1 MRYRIY
7 DYFLG
12 EYLPVE
18 TNYGEDL
25 PEPGVGWHVLMTD
38 AAGLT
43 GERTA
48 IGISP
53 VDTAW
58 EEVKRLCKV
67 RFETGKL
74 NANIYLGDQA
84 SKGALIGL
92 PVGMVSGAGAG
103 KATRRAGIGAAIGAT
118 LAVLGG
124 FLLGK
129 AMKIWKVRYL

>member
-12 EYLPVE
+12 EYLPFE

-25 PEPGVGWHVLMTD
+25 PEPEVGWHVLMTD

-58 EEVKRLCKV
+58 EESKDLCKV
-67 RFETGKL
+67 RFEDGRV
-74 NANIYLGDQA
+74 NCDIYLGDQA

-92 PVGMVSGAGAG
+92 PVGTVSGAVVGQASR
-103 KATRRAGIGAAIGAT
+103 KAGIGIGIGAV
-118 LAVLGG
+118 LGLGG
-124 FLLGK
+124 FLVGK
-129 AMKIWKVRYL
+129 AIKVWKVRYR